1 MDPYSGII
9 GAYNYRRI
17 LYSIEPPKERPKL
30 NLTKRSERPENV
42 GESDVT
48 TKTSSIFGG
57 AKPVDTAKKEAE
69 IEQKL
74 QVIMYHIFS

>member
-1 MDPYSGII
+1 MTKFEAI
-9 GAYNYRRI
+9 GAYNLWRI
-17 LYSIEPPKERPKL
+17 LYSVEPPKERPKL

-42 GESDVT
+42 GESDVP

-74 QVIMYHIFS
+74 QVMIYHIFN